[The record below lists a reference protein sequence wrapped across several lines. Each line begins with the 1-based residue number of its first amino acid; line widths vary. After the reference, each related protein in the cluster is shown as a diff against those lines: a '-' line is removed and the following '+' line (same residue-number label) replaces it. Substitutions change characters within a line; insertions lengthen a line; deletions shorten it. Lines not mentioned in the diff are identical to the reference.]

1 MANLSPDEIVFH
13 EASKNG
19 DISELKNVFSKI
31 ANSKDEEGKTPL
43 INAVEKGDLKMVIFL
58 IKNEADVNIQDLNG
72 FTPIHYAARAYKG
85 LTNHFAIAYILIE
98 NGADVDSKNKDGLT
112 PLYFA
117 SHNGNLELVKF
128 LIKHMAD
135 VNQSCG
141 GLEMTPLHVAS
152 VKGKDGVVK
161 YLLENGAEV
170 DAKEKNG
177 CTPLWLASSLGHLE
191 SVKYLIEFKAEVNM
205 KCTMNNY
212 LPLHI
217 AAQKDH
223 IEIVKCLVE
232 NRANIDEEN
241 KHGKSPLYLAIEF
254 GKQNIVKYLTETKN
268 KSEEKEIPRET
279 YSNKDPCI
287 ICMKPRNQLYALMPC
302 GHTSMCETCCIKVK
316 IEPYS
321 KCPSC
326 RKPIKSYNKIFFQ
339 APK

>member
-13 EASKNG
+13 QASKNG
-19 DISELKNVFSKI
+19 DTSQLKNVFSKI

-72 FTPIHYAARAYKG
+72 LTPIHYAARAYKG

-128 LIKHMAD
+128 LINHMAN

-141 GLEMTPLHVAS
+141 VLEMTPLHVAS
-152 VKGKDGVVK
+152 LEGKARVVK
-161 YLLENGAEV
+161 YLLENGAVV
-170 DAKEKNG
+170 DAKEKHG
-177 CTPLWLASSLGHLE
+177 YTPLCVASSKGHLE
-191 SVKYLIEFKAEVNM
+191 SVKYLIEFKAKVNQ
-205 KCTMNNY
+205 KCLNEYT
-212 LPLHI
+212 PLHI
-217 AAQKDH
+217 AVENGQ
-223 IEIVKCLVE
+223 IEIVKYLIE
-232 NRANIDEEN
+232 NGANIDEEN
-241 KHGKSPLYLAIEF
+241 KNGKTPLYLAIEF